1 MKKQD
6 FLNHLSRELEKTSH
20 KDTEKIIAHYQE
32 LFHRGLEQGRT
43 EEEIVASLG
52 TPQAIARYHNAHHM
66 ISLAELELSLLNLM
80 HAVKAV
86 LSLSVSNLVLVLGP
100 VLGVVGAMAALFIA
114 GAAVG
119 IMGLLLFTGVL
130 VNLFQPG
137 FFPVPSYFYSDGLT
151 AAATIFMSVGF
162 TALGMLFLIGDYYL
176 WRILYRGTLR
186 YLHFHLRLT
195 RKEETYAQ

>member
-1 MKKQD
+1 
-6 FLNHLSRELEKTSH
+6 
-20 KDTEKIIAHYQE
+20 
-32 LFHRGLEQGRT
+32 
-43 EEEIVASLG
+43 
-52 TPQAIARYHNAHHM
+52 
-66 ISLAELELSLLNLM
+66 
-80 HAVKAV
+80 
-86 LSLSVSNLVLVLGP
+86 
-100 VLGVVGAMAALFIA
+100 MAALFIA

-137 FFPVPSYFYSDGLT
+137 FRFQVIYSDGLT
-151 AAATIFMSVGF
+151 AAATLFMSVGF